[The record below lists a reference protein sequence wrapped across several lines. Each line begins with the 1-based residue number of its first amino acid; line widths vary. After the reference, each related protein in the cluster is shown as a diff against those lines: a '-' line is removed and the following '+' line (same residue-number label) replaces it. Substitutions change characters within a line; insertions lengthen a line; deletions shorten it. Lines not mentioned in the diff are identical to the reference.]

1 MLKIIEGK
9 EKRPLKIVIYGPEGI
24 GKSTFASQFPDPLFI
39 DVEGGTSNLDVRRIK
54 CNKSWDELIT
64 VVKEIHEDPTI
75 CKTVVLDTADWSES
89 LCSNAVCQKYRKNN
103 IEDFGYGK
111 GYVYLVDEFSK
122 LLTLMDQLIEVGINV
137 VITAHAKP
145 RKFELPEEQG
155 AFDRYEMKLSKQV
168 APLLKEWSD
177 ALFFVNYK
185 IYVITTENNSKK
197 AQGGKRVL
205 YTTHNPTY
213 DAKNRFNLPEELEL
227 DFLTIAHLFK
237 EQDFIKPKLI
247 VPTNASGM
255 SVVGDKLDAPF
266 PDPKDIISVTTVK
279 KLEKM
284 IEDAGIT
291 EADIQKVVGTKGHYV
306 ETESIANYSDD
317 FITRWIIPNW
327 KKIVET
333 IKNKKGEQ

>member
-1 MLKIIEGK
+1 MLNIIEGK

-39 DVEGGTSNLDVRRIK
+39 DTEGGTSNLDIRRIK
-54 CNKSWDELIT
+54 CNKSWDELIS
-64 VVKEIHEDPTI
+64 VVKEIKENPMI
-75 CKTVVLDTADWSES
+75 CKTVVLDTADWAET
-89 LCSNAVCQKYRKNN
+89 LCTNAVCEKYRKNN

-155 AFDRYEMKLSKQV
+155 AFDRYEMKLTKQV
-168 APLLKEWSD
+168 APVIKEWSD

-185 IYVITTENNSKK
+185 IYVVTTETNSKK

-213 DAKNRFNLPEELEL
+213 DAKNRFDLPEELEL
-227 DFLTIAHLFK
+227 NFTSIAHLFK
-237 EQDFIKPKLI
+237 DQEFTKQE
-247 VPTNASGM
+247 
-255 SVVGDKLDAPF
+255 APF
-266 PDPKDIISVTTVK
+266 PDPKDITTFALVE
-279 KLEKM
+279 KLTQM
-284 IEDAGIT
+284 INESGIT
-291 EADIQKVVGTKGHYV
+291 EDALRKVVATKGHYQ
-306 ETESIANYSDD
+306 ETEPISNYSDD

-327 KKIVET
+327 KKIVES

>member
-39 DVEGGTSNLDVRRIK
+39 DTEGGTSNLDIRRIK
-54 CNKSWDELIT
+54 CNKSWDELIS
-64 VVKEIHEDPTI
+64 VVKEIKDNPNI
-75 CKTVVLDTADWSES
+75 CKTIVLDTADWSES
-89 LCSNAVCQKYRKNN
+89 LCTNAVCEKYRKNN

-122 LLTLMDQLIEVGINV
+122 LLTLLDQLIEAGINV
-137 VITAHAKP
+137 VINAHAKP

-168 APLLKEWSD
+168 APLLKEWCD

-213 DAKNRFNLPEELEL
+213 DAKNRFDLPEELEL
-227 DFLTIAHLFK
+227 KFTSIAHLFENQEFSK
-237 EQDFIKPKLI
+237 QE
-247 VPTNASGM
+247 V
-255 SVVGDKLDAPF
+255 PF
-266 PDPKDIISVTTVK
+266 PDPKDITSVATVN

-284 IEDAGIT
+284 IKDSGIT
-291 EADIQKVVGTKGHYV
+291 EADLQKVVAAKGHYQ
-306 ETESIANYSDD
+306 ETEPIINYSDD

-327 KKIVET
+327 KKIIET

>member
-24 GKSTFASQFPDPLFI
+24 GKSTFASKFPDPLFI
-39 DVEGGTSNLDVRRIK
+39 DTEGGTSNLDVRRIK
-54 CNKSWDELIT
+54 CSKSWDELLLI
-64 VVKEIHEDPTI
+64 VKEIIKNPTI
-75 CKTVVLDTADWSES
+75 CKTLVLDTADWSETM
-89 LCSNAVCQKYRKNN
+89 CINAVTEKYRKNN

-111 GYVYLVDEFSK
+111 GYTYLLDEYTR
-122 LLTLMDQLIEVGINV
+122 LLSLFDELIEVGINV

-155 AFDRYEMKLSKQV
+155 AFDRYEMKLTRQV
-168 APLLKEWSD
+168 APVIKEWCD

-185 IYVITTENNSKK
+185 IYVVTTENNTKK

-213 DAKNRFNLPEELEL
+213 DAKNRFDLPEELEL
-227 DFLTIAHLFK
+227 KFEAIEHLFDGQKK
-237 EQDFIKPKLI
+237 ELVI
-247 VPTNASGM
+247 PTNASGM
-255 SVVGDKLDAPF
+255 TVVFERLN
-266 PDPKDIISVTTVK
+266 
-279 KLEKM
+279 KM
-284 IEDAGIT
+284 IIDTEVT
-291 EADIQKVVGTKGHYV
+291 EADIQKVVASKGHYK
-306 ETESIANYSDD
+306 EDEPITNYSDE

-327 KKIVET
+327 EKIVKT

>member
-24 GKSTFASQFPDPLFI
+24 GKSTFASKFPDPLFI
-39 DVEGGTSNLDVRRIK
+39 DTEGGTSNLDVRRIK
-54 CNKSWDELIT
+54 CSKSWDELLLI
-64 VVKEIHEDPTI
+64 VKEIIKNPTI
-75 CKTVVLDTADWSES
+75 CKTLVLDTADWSETM
-89 LCSNAVCQKYRKNN
+89 CINAVTEKYRKNN

-111 GYVYLVDEFSK
+111 GYTYLLDEYTR
-122 LLTLMDQLIEVGINV
+122 LLSLFDELIEVGINV

-155 AFDRYEMKLSKQV
+155 AFDRYEMKLTRQV
-168 APLLKEWSD
+168 APVIKEWCD

-185 IYVITTENNSKK
+185 IYVVTTENNTKK

-213 DAKNRFNLPEELEL
+213 DAKNRFDLPEELEL
-227 DFLTIAHLFK
+227 KFEAIEHLFDGQKK
-237 EQDFIKPKLI
+237 ELVI
-247 VPTNASGM
+247 PTNASGM
-255 SVVGDKLDAPF
+255 TVVFERLN
-266 PDPKDIISVTTVK
+266 
-279 KLEKM
+279 KM
-284 IEDAGIT
+284 IIDT
-291 EADIQKVVGTKGHYV
+291 EVSETDVQKVVASKGHYK
-306 ETESIANYSDD
+306 EDEPITNYSDE

-327 KKIVET
+327 EKIVKT

>member
-39 DVEGGTSNLDVRRIK
+39 DTEGGTSNLDIRRIR

-64 VVKEIHEDPTI
+64 VVKEIIANPTI
-75 CKTVVLDTADWSES
+75 CKTVVLDTADWAES
-89 LCSNAVCQKYRKNN
+89 LCTNAVCEKYRKNN

-168 APLLKEWSD
+168 APLIKEWSD

-213 DAKNRFNLPEELEL
+213 DAKNRYDLPEELEL
-227 DFLTIAHLFK
+227 SFSSIAHLFEDQK
-237 EQDFIKPKLI
+237 F
-247 VPTNASGM
+247 TNPE
-255 SVVGDKLDAPF
+255 VPF
-266 PDPKDIISVTTVK
+266 PDPKDITSVSIVT

-284 IEDAGIT
+284 IEDS
-291 EADIQKVVGTKGHYV
+291 DISAIELQQVVAAKGHYQ
-306 ETESIANYSDD
+306 ETEPITNYSDD

-333 IKNKKGEQ
+333 IKKNKGEQ

>member
-24 GKSTFASQFPDPLFI
+24 GKSTFASKFPDPLFI
-39 DVEGGTSNLDVRRIK
+39 DTEGGTSNLDVRRIK
-54 CNKSWDELIT
+54 CSKSWDELLLI
-64 VVKEIHEDPTI
+64 VKEIIKNPTI
-75 CKTVVLDTADWSES
+75 CKTLVLDTADWSETM
-89 LCSNAVCQKYRKNN
+89 CINAVTEKYRKNN

-111 GYVYLVDEFSK
+111 GYTYLLDEYTR
-122 LLTLMDQLIEVGINV
+122 LLSLFDELIEVGINV

-155 AFDRYEMKLSKQV
+155 AFDRYEMKLTRQV
-168 APLLKEWSD
+168 APVIKEWCD

-185 IYVITTENNSKK
+185 IYVVTTENNTKK

-213 DAKNRFNLPEELEL
+213 DAKNRFDLPEELEL
-227 DFLTIAHLFK
+227 KFEAIAHLFEGQEKQKK
-237 EQDFIKPKLI
+237 EVVDPEKI
-247 VPTNASGM
+247 SGM
-255 SVVGDKLDAPF
+255 SAVIERLN
-266 PDPKDIISVTTVK
+266 
-279 KLEKM
+279 KM
-284 IEDAGIT
+284 IGDAQVS
-291 EADIQKVVGTKGHYV
+291 EADLQKVVASKGHYK
-306 ETESIANYSDD
+306 EDEPITNYSDE

-327 KKIVET
+327 EKIVKT

>member
-1 MLKIIEGK
+1 MLNIIEGK
-9 EKRPLKIVIYGPEGI
+9 EQRPKKIVIYGPEGI

-39 DVEGGTSNLDVRRIK
+39 DTEGGTSNLDVRRIK
-54 CNKSWDELIT
+54 CNKSWNELIAI
-64 VVKEIHEDPTI
+64 VKEIHANPHI

-89 LCSNAVCQKYRKNN
+89 LCTNAVCEKYRKNN

-111 GYVYLVDEFSK
+111 GYVYLVDEFAR
-122 LLTLMDQLIEVGINV
+122 LLTLLDQLIEVGINV

-155 AFDRYEMKLSKQV
+155 SFDRYEMKLSRQV
-168 APLLKEWSD
+168 APLIKEWSD

-185 IYVITTENNSKK
+185 IYVVTTDTNKKK

-213 DAKNRFNLPEELEL
+213 DAKNRFDLPEELEL
-227 DFLTIAHLFK
+227 DFKAIAHLFETYDVPA
-237 EQDFIKPKLI
+237 EQVMDYD
-247 VPTNASGM
+247 S
-255 SVVGDKLDAPF
+255 
-266 PDPKDIISVTTVK
+266 KDVTTLAFVEQLKK
-279 KLEKM
+279 KLE
-284 IEDAGIT
+284 EDDIT
-291 EADIQKVVGTKGHYV
+291 EEQLQKVVAAKGHYEE
-306 ETESIANYSDD
+306 ETPISDYSDD

-333 IKNKKGEQ
+333 IKNEKGEQ

>member
-24 GKSTFASQFPDPLFI
+24 GKSTFASKFPDPLFI
-39 DVEGGTSNLDVRRIK
+39 DTEGGTSNLDVRRIK
-54 CNKSWDELIT
+54 CSKSWDELLLI
-64 VVKEIHEDPTI
+64 VKEIIKNPTI
-75 CKTVVLDTADWSES
+75 CKTLVLDTADWSETM
-89 LCSNAVCQKYRKNN
+89 CINAVTEKYRKNN

-111 GYVYLVDEFSK
+111 GYTYLLDEYTR
-122 LLTLMDQLIEVGINV
+122 LLSLFDELIEIGINV

-155 AFDRYEMKLSKQV
+155 AFDRYEMKLTRQV
-168 APLLKEWSD
+168 APVIKEWCD

-185 IYVITTENNSKK
+185 IYVVTTENNTKK

-213 DAKNRFNLPEELEL
+213 DAKNRFDLPEELEL
-227 DFLTIAHLFK
+227 KFEAIAHLFEGQEKQKK
-237 EQDFIKPKLI
+237 EVVDPENI
-247 VPTNASGM
+247 SGM
-255 SVVGDKLDAPF
+255 SAVNERLN
-266 PDPKDIISVTTVK
+266 
-279 KLEKM
+279 KM
-284 IEDAGIT
+284 IGDAQVS
-291 EADIQKVVGTKGHYV
+291 EADLQKVVASKGHYK
-306 ETESIANYSDD
+306 EDEPITNYSDE

-327 KKIVET
+327 EKIVKT

>member
-24 GKSTFASQFPDPLFI
+24 GKSTFASKFPDPLFI
-39 DVEGGTSNLDVRRIK
+39 DTEGGTSNLDVRRIK
-54 CNKSWDELIT
+54 CSKSWDELLLI
-64 VVKEIHEDPTI
+64 VKEIIKNPTI
-75 CKTVVLDTADWSES
+75 CKTLVLDTADWSETM
-89 LCSNAVCQKYRKNN
+89 CINAVTEKYRKNN

-111 GYVYLVDEFSK
+111 GYTYLLDEYTR
-122 LLTLMDQLIEVGINV
+122 LLSLFDELIEIGINV

-155 AFDRYEMKLSKQV
+155 AFDRYEMKLTRQV
-168 APLLKEWSD
+168 APVIKEWCD

-185 IYVITTENNSKK
+185 IYVVTTENNTKK

-213 DAKNRFNLPEELEL
+213 DAKNRFDLPEELEL
-227 DFLTIAHLFK
+227 KFEAIAHLFDGQKK
-237 EQDFIKPKLI
+237 EVVDPENI
-247 VPTNASGM
+247 SGM
-255 SVVGDKLDAPF
+255 SAVIERLN
-266 PDPKDIISVTTVK
+266 
-279 KLEKM
+279 KM
-284 IEDAGIT
+284 IGDAQVS
-291 EADIQKVVGTKGHYV
+291 EADLQKVVASKGHYK
-306 ETESIANYSDD
+306 EDEPITNYSDE

-327 KKIVET
+327 EKIVKT

>member
-24 GKSTFASQFPDPLFI
+24 GKSTFASKFPDPLFI
-39 DVEGGTSNLDVRRIK
+39 DTEGGTSNLDVRRIK
-54 CNKSWDELIT
+54 CSKSWDELLLI
-64 VVKEIHEDPTI
+64 VKEIIKNPTV
-75 CKTVVLDTADWSES
+75 CKTLVLDTADWSETM
-89 LCSNAVCQKYRKNN
+89 CINAVTEKYRKNN

-111 GYVYLVDEFSK
+111 GYTYLLDEYTR
-122 LLTLMDQLIEVGINV
+122 LLSLFDELIEVGINV

-155 AFDRYEMKLSKQV
+155 AFDRYEMKLTRQV
-168 APLLKEWSD
+168 APVIKEWCD

-185 IYVITTENNSKK
+185 IYVVTTENNTKK

-213 DAKNRFNLPEELEL
+213 DAKNRFDLPEELEL
-227 DFLTIAHLFK
+227 KFEAIEHLFDGQKK
-237 EQDFIKPKLI
+237 EL
-247 VPTNASGM
+247 VNPTNASGM
-255 SVVGDKLDAPF
+255 TVV
-266 PDPKDIISVTTVK
+266 
-279 KLEKM
+279 LERLNKM
-284 IEDAGIT
+284 IIDTEVT
-291 EADIQKVVGTKGHYV
+291 EADVQKVVASKGHYK
-306 ETESIANYSDD
+306 EDEPITNYSDE

-327 KKIVET
+327 EKIVKT